1 MLLLHTI
8 VTSKFLLLF
17 SKSDSIFYCFFSF
30 FRTISSPLD
39 GRLNKAQAGL
49 LILVTWLWTVPFT
62 VLPMFKIWGRYIP
75 EGFLTTCSFDYLT
88 EDQET
93 RVFVGCIFA
102 WAYAIPMCLICFFYF
117 QLFGHVQQHEA
128 MLKNQA
134 KKMNVKSLATN
145 QEHQQSIEL
154 RVAKAAF
161 TIFFLFVCAWTPY
174 AIVAMIGAFGNRKL
188 LTPLA
193 TMLPAI
199 CAKIVSCLDPWIYA
213 ISHPRYRAELE
224 KRIPWLGIRE
234 STDNGSCNGEETS
247 VTSTCTE

>member
-1 MLLLHTI
+1 M
-8 VTSKFLLLF
+8 
-17 SKSDSIFYCFFSF
+17 
-30 FRTISSPLD
+30 D
-39 GRLNKAQAGL
+39 GRLNRAQASF
-49 LILVTWLWTVPFT
+49 LILLTWLWTIPFT

-88 EDQET
+88 DDQET
-93 RVFVGCIFA
+93 KVFVGCIFA
-102 WAYAIPMCLICFFYF
+102 WAYAIPMSLICFFYY

-134 KKMNVKSLATN
+134 KKMNVKSLASN
-145 QEHQQSIEL
+145 QDNQKSIEL

-174 AIVAMIGAFGNRKL
+174 AVVAMIGAFGNRQL

-234 STDNGSCNGEETS
+234 TLNETS
-247 VTSTCTE
+247 GSTQEDERSVTTTVAE